1 MRSIYKCPIPSR
13 CNERKNGGIEEAN
26 QKKEWCDVK
35 REEWNLYILNRGVSL
50 GAEWL
55 KEKTKD
61 LQITVSTREYPYQK
75 NRISYIS
82 WLTYYT
88 KCRKIHKQKQ
98 QQKKKLR
105 IPNTQTSLTLEQKK
119 TARREEKKTKNPYP
133 CSKSEKQSSL
143 SRRKK
148 LLFVNFQSHRY
159 E

>member
-1 MRSIYKCPIPSR
+1 MLK
-13 CNERKNGGIEEAN
+13 
-26 QKKEWCDVK
+26 
-35 REEWNLYILNRGVSL
+35 RGVNL

-88 KCRKIHKQKQ
+88 KRRKIHKQKE

-105 IPNTQTSLTLEQKK
+105 IPNTQTSLTLEQKQD
-119 TARREEKKTKNPYP
+119 
-133 CSKSEKQSSL
+133 S
-143 SRRKK
+143 
-148 LLFVNFQSHRY
+148 
-159 E
+159 